1 MQSRQCIIT
10 VALFLISCLLEIE
23 PSFVNKVMSVCNSYL
38 YSFLKFNLEKTVN
51 TDLKNSFN
59 YFIGIKITKK
69 YSKFLT
75 VTSSLTSMKTNLCYC
90 IYSII

>member
-1 MQSRQCIIT
+1 MQSSQCSIT

-51 TDLKNSFN
+51 TDLKNLFN